1 MTQSNNPQDAE
12 HTAEWYADFAE
23 KQLQELLDME
33 AKMGSGMRKM
43 KKRGMD
49 LMGEDMEMDEEAIE
63 PTEEELVEEEDEEVM
78 EPTEEELAAPRRPMR
93 KMPMREKGMNKPM
106 PKGPM
111 MPRAARPM
119 PGAARPM
126 PKGPMMKKKPMGD
139 AAGLDPVKPLTRDEL
154 MEKLFG
160 KPKAGV
166 QSPKAPKPGQG
177 KGKK

>member
-1 MTQSNNPQDAE
+1 MTQSNNPQEAE

-23 KQLQELLDME
+23 KQMQELLDME

-49 LMGEDMEMDEEAIE
+49 LMGEGMEMDEEAIE
-63 PTEEELVEEEDEEVM
+63 PTEDELVEEEDEEVM

-93 KMPMREKGMNKPM
+93 KMPPMREKGMS
-106 PKGPM
+106 

-126 PKGPMMKKKPMGD
+126 PKGPMMKKKPMGNAPMAD
-139 AAGLDPVKPLTRDEL
+139 GVKPLTRDAL

-160 KPKAGV
+160 KPKTGGN
-166 QSPKAPKPGQG
+166 SPKAPNPKQG